1 MVAADEIKE
10 EILEIVSYLNNRMD
24 YELIGAK
31 MPKGYLF
38 FGPPGTGKSYA
49 AKVLAS
55 ETDYNFVA
63 VSGSQLQSSYVG
75 GAKENIEK
83 MFEFARNHLPC
94 ILFIDEID
102 SIGGKR
108 NNIYNMND
116 GSLNKLLSE
125 MDGFM
130 DNEEIIVIG
139 CTNMKDTLDSALIRP
154 GRFDKIFHFTYPD
167 P

>member
-1 MVAADEIKE
+1 
-10 EILEIVSYLNNRMD
+10 
-24 YELIGAK
+24 
-31 MPKGYLF
+31 
-38 FGPPGTGKSYA
+38 
-49 AKVLAS
+49 
-55 ETDYNFVA
+55 
-63 VSGSQLQSSYVG
+63 
-75 GAKENIEK
+75 

-154 GRFDKIFHFTYPD
+154 GRFDKIIHFTYPD